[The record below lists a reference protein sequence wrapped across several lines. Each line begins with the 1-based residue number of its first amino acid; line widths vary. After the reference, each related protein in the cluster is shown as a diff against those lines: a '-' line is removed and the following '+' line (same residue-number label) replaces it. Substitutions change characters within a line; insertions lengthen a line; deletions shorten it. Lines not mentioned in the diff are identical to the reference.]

1 MFQAIVS
8 VIAVNTQFNS
18 PNIVRRSFN
27 VPGILKETK
36 YYRLIITYTIFNNN
50 NFECKS
56 HLSTSS
62 RNNFE
67 QCFDIFCITNLE
79 NYLVLNLTNCI

>member
-27 VPGILKETK
+27 VPGIL
-36 YYRLIITYTIFNNN
+36 IITDIDKIIKLILQNILKKILTCQQGQDKTLNN
-50 NFECKS
+50 
-56 HLSTSS
+56 
-62 RNNFE
+62 
-67 QCFDIFCITNLE
+67 I
-79 NYLVLNLTNCI
+79 